1 MHGPA
6 DSVRLAALDA
16 LFPVA
21 VLYEHTDVPEVLPA
35 KSPRPGQGAREIE

>member
-21 VLYEHTDVPEVLPA
+21 VLYERTDVPEVLPA